1 MSEGFPQ
8 VGASPGEPLPG
19 RRLGNRF
26 ELLQRLKTGRGI
38 STWLGSDLRS
48 GGRVVI
54 KVTSTTALASA
65 TRQRLEHE
73 AAVLEEL
80 DSSFVVPV
88 LHLGV
93 SNELLYLVTPYIP
106 GESLQE
112 RLTRGSLTL
121 PEVLTLGQCM
131 LAALAEAH
139 RHGVLHRDVKPANI
153 IIEGQPLERATLVD
167 FGLARSERLDPSLR
181 DLPVGTA
188 RYLSPEQAGLLN
200 RPVEATSDLY
210 SAGIVLFEA
219 LSGRPAFDGGSVG
232 EVLRQHL
239 AARPK
244 LRSGGVEVP
253 RALEE
258 LVGRLLQTDPSD
270 RYQSAESALADL
282 RALDEALSHG
292 EAEPE
297 LVTGAHDQRRSLTE
311 PSFVGRHEELALLER
326 ELERT
331 RSEPGRLVVVEAES
345 GGGKS
350 RLIEEF
356 SARAVHHRAWVLQGQ
371 AVDQAALRPFQ
382 LFTGVAT
389 TIAAAAKEK
398 PALAETL
405 RQRLVGQETALCTVL
420 PQLEPM
426 LRPAPQQHLGPES
439 FGEHRGIR
447 ALTSLLGALGT
458 EAEPAVVL
466 LDDCQ
471 WADELTLRALESWQQ
486 TAEQSAGHTMI
497 VVSFRSEEVGPGHM
511 LRRLKP
517 SAHLRLA
524 TFGAAEVARMAE
536 SMAGALPHEATELV
550 ARLSEG
556 NPFMASAVL
565 HGLVE
570 DGALV
575 PSPDGWQVDAA
586 AMAHVRSSRQAASF
600 LVRRLK
606 RLPADSLRLLSVGA
620 VLGKSFG
627 LERVASLS
635 GTPRERVTV
644 ALAEPRRRHMLWED
658 TPDRYTFVHDKLREA
673 LLGLLGPEELKELH
687 RLAARAIASSAQAD
701 PFELAYHFDAAGEYT
716 QALPHALVAAERA
729 RQQFALETAELN
741 YRIAERGAEGA
752 NTDTRYRIT
761 AGLGDVLMLRG
772 RYEAA
777 QQQLELAQSLA
788 SDRVE
793 QARTWAR
800 LGELAFKRGRGDE
813 GNAALEQGLRL
824 LGRWVPGSNALRGLG
839 AVWEVAVQAGHTLLP
854 RLWLAR
860 RPLDHSE
867 EDLLAVHLYSRLAY
881 AYWYHRGRMAVLWAH
896 LRELN
901 IAERYPPTPELA
913 QAYSEHSPVAT
924 VLPWYER
931 AIDYVSKSLAMRRE
945 MGDVWGQGQSL
956 HFYGLAMYCTG
967 RFEEC
972 IERIREAIRLLD
984 RTGDRWEVNNA
995 HFQMAMALYRLGRL
1009 KEALSSAQQLHR
1021 AALAIG
1027 DRYAVRLALE
1037 VWGKASGGR
1046 ISRSLLEEELGNP
1059 GADPQSRAGVLM
1071 SEAIRQL
1078 HEGDVEG
1085 AVTTLEQA
1093 ERIVE
1098 GSHLR
1103 SEYVAPVP
1111 AWLTTMLRRR
1121 LEGVSAFAPK
1131 RRAQLLEEAERV
1143 ARRAHHVARTY
1154 RNNLPHALR
1163 ERGLLAAMAGHPRKA
1178 RRWLEQSL
1186 RLAEKLKMRHER
1198 AQTLLARGQVGKEHG
1213 WPEAAEDL
1221 RTATRELQEMEQG
1234 LSEESHN
1241 PGATPERPE
1250 TLSLVDRF
1258 PRVLE
1263 AGRRIA
1269 SALTREAVF
1278 EAVRQSMLEL
1288 LRAEHCAVLDP
1299 TDVLPEDVRA
1309 AEGVSRTAIAR
1320 AMETGQPAIMGQG
1333 MPGGVSESM
1342 EMIGV
1347 RSLLCAPLQ
1356 VRGKTV
1362 ACVCASHRQ
1371 VGELFGEDE
1380 ERLTGFITT
1389 LASVAL
1395 ENAEGFE
1402 RMTALSEERGRL
1414 YLEEQEAVRRR
1425 DDFLSIAAHEL
1436 KTPLT
1441 SLQLHLQGLMS
1452 QMRQAAVRPPPE
1464 RVAAKLDSA
1473 NLQTQRLGRLVNELL
1488 DISRV
1493 AQGQLLGKL
1502 EDVDLVTLV
1511 RGIIERSR
1519 EALARAEC
1527 PVEVRASGS
1536 VVGHWD
1542 AMRLEQVVGNLITNA
1557 MKYGAGKPIEVTIE
1571 GGPTDARIQVRDH
1584 GIGIAPEDTERIFER
1599 FERAV
1604 SVRHYGGFGIGLW
1617 LVREIVQA
1625 LGGTVEVESTPG
1637 QGSTFTITL
1646 PLRSPEQPVAGDAL
1660 LSAESAPGR

>member
-1 MSEGFPQ
+1 MADGFPQ
-8 VGASPGEPLPG
+8 ASAAHGEPLPG

-26 ELLQRLKTGRGI
+26 EILQRMKAGRGI
-38 STWLGSDLRS
+38 STWLGSDLRT

-54 KVTSTTALASA
+54 KLTPTGTLAPTA
-65 TRQRLEHE
+65 RQRLEHE
-73 AAVLEEL
+73 AAVLAEL
-80 DSSFVVPV
+80 RSSFLAPMI
-88 LHLGV
+88 HMGV
-93 SNELLYLVTPYIP
+93 SGDLLYLVTPYIP
-106 GESLQE
+106 GETLEE
-112 RLTRGSLTL
+112 RLTHGSLTL
-121 PEVLTLGQCM
+121 AEVLTLGQCI

-153 IIEGQPLERATLVD
+153 IVDGQPLERATLVD
-167 FGLARSERLDPSLR
+167 FGLSRSERLDPSLR

-200 RPVEATSDLY
+200 RPVETTSDLY
-210 SAGIVLFEA
+210 SVGIVLFEA
-219 LSGRPAFDGGSVG
+219 LSGRPAFDGSSVG

-258 LVGRLLQTDPSD
+258 LVGRLLQTDPTD

-282 RALDEALSHG
+282 RALDEAISQG

-297 LVTGAHDQRRSLTE
+297 LVTGSHDHRRSLTE
-311 PSFVGRHEELALLER
+311 PSFVGRHEELAVLER

-350 RLIEEF
+350 RLLEEL

-371 AVDQAALRPFQ
+371 ALDQAAQRPFQ
-382 LFTGVAT
+382 LFTGVAAS
-389 TIAAAAKEK
+389 IAAAAREK
-398 PALAETL
+398 PLLGELL
-405 RQRLVGQETALCTVL
+405 RQRLGEQASALSTVL
-420 PQLEPM
+420 PQLEPV
-426 LRPAPQQHLGPES
+426 LRPAPQESLGPES
-439 FGEHRGIR
+439 FGESRGIR
-447 ALTSLLGALGT
+447 ALTALLGALGT

-471 WADELTLRALESWQQ
+471 WADELTLRAIESWQQ
-486 TAEQSAGHTMI
+486 SRSDGHAML
-497 VVSFRSEEVGPGHM
+497 VVSFRSEEAGPGHM

-517 SAHLRLA
+517 SVHLRLA
-524 TFGAAEVARMAE
+524 TFGAADVARMAE
-536 SMAGALPHEATELV
+536 SMAGALPPEATELV

-575 PSPDGWQVDAA
+575 PGPEGWQVDPD

-620 VLGKSFG
+620 VLGKVFD
-627 LERVASLS
+627 LERVAALS
-635 GTPRERVTV
+635 GTHRERVEA

-658 TPDRYTFVHDKLREA
+658 SRDRYTFVHDKLREA
-673 LLGLLGPEELKELH
+673 LLGLLLPDERKELH
-687 RLAARAIASSAQAD
+687 RLTARAIASSPMAD

-716 QALPHALVAAERA
+716 QALPYALGAAEKA
-729 RQQFALETAELN
+729 RQQFALATAELN
-741 YRIAERGAEGA
+741 YRIAERGAAGA
-752 NTDTRYRIT
+752 DTSTRYRIA

-772 RYEAA
+772 RYEEA
-777 QQQLELAQSLA
+777 QPQLELAQSLA
-788 SDRVE
+788 STRVE
-793 QARTWAR
+793 QARTWSK
-800 LGELAFKRGRGDE
+800 LGELAFKRGKGDE
-813 GNAALEQGLRL
+813 GNAALEKGLKL
-824 LGRWVPGSNALRGLG
+824 LGRWVPDSNALRGMG
-839 AVWEVAVQAGHTLLP
+839 AVWEMAVQAGHTLLP
-854 RLWLAR
+854 SLWLAR
-860 RPLDHSE
+860 RPLENSE

-881 AYWYHRGRMAVLWAH
+881 GYWYQRGRMAVLWAH

-924 VLPWYER
+924 VLPWFER
-931 AIDYVSKSLAMRRE
+931 AIDYVGRSLAMRRE
-945 MGDVWGQGQSL
+945 MGDLWGQGQSL
-956 HFYGLAMYCTG
+956 HFYGLAMYCSG
-967 RFEEC
+967 RFEQC
-972 IERIREAIRLLD
+972 IERIREAMRLLE

-995 HFQMAMALYRLGRL
+995 HFQLAMALYRLGRL
-1009 KEALSSAQQLHR
+1009 KEALSSAQQLHQ

-1027 DRYAVRLALE
+1027 DRYAARLALE
-1037 VWGKASGGR
+1037 AWGKASGGR
-1046 ISRSLLEEELGNP
+1046 LPRSLLEAELANP
-1059 GADPQSRAGVLM
+1059 SADPQSRAGVLM
-1071 SEAIRQL
+1071 AEAIRQL
-1078 HEGDVEG
+1078 HEGDAEG

-1093 ERIVE
+1093 ERLVE
-1098 GSHLR
+1098 HTHLR
-1103 SEYVAPVP
+1103 NEYVSSVP
-1111 AWLTTMLRRR
+1111 GWLATARRRR
-1121 LEGVSAFAPK
+1121 LEGISSYAPA
-1131 RRAQLLEEAERV
+1131 RRAALLAEAERT
-1143 ARRAHHVARTY
+1143 AERAHKVARTY

-1163 ERGLLAAMAGHPRKA
+1163 EKGLLAAMSGRTRKA
-1178 RRWLEQSL
+1178 RRWLDQSL
-1186 RLAEKLKMRHER
+1186 QVAEELKMRHER
-1198 AQTLLARGQVGKEHG
+1198 AQTLLARGQVGRELG
-1213 WPEAAEDL
+1213 WPEAGDDL
-1221 RTATRELQEMEQG
+1221 RAATRELQDMEQG
-1234 LSEESHN
+1234 LSEESLA
-1241 PGATPERPE
+1241 PGATPERLE
-1250 TLSLVDRF
+1250 TLSLADRF

-1288 LRAEHCAVLDP
+1288 LRAEHCVVLDP
-1299 TDVLPEDVRA
+1299 ADVLPEDVRA
-1309 AEGVSRTAIAR
+1309 AEGVSRTAITR
-1320 AMETGQPAIMGQG
+1320 ALETGRPAIMGQG
-1333 MPGGVSESM
+1333 MPGGVSDSM

-1371 VGELFGEDE
+1371 VGELFSEDE
-1380 ERLTGFITT
+1380 EKLTGFITT

-1402 RMTALSEERGRL
+1402 RMAALSEERGRL
-1414 YLEEQEAVRRR
+1414 YREEQEAVRRR

-1452 QMRQAAVRPPPE
+1452 QVRQTAQTMPPE
-1464 RVAAKLDSA
+1464 RVANKLESA
-1473 NLQTQRLGRLVNELL
+1473 NMQTQRLGRLVNELL

-1502 EDVDLVTLV
+1502 EEVDLVTLV
-1511 RGIIERSR
+1511 RGVVERAR
-1519 EALARAEC
+1519 EMLARAEC
-1527 PVEVRASGS
+1527 PVELYATGS
-1536 VVGHWD
+1536 VVGKWD
-1542 AMRLEQVVGNLITNA
+1542 AMRLEQVVGNLLTNA
-1557 MKYGAGKPIEVTIE
+1557 TKYGAGK
-1571 GGPTDARIQVRDH
+1571 RIQVTITSDATHARLQVKDE
-1584 GIGIAPEDTERIFER
+1584 GIGIAPEDTARIFER

-1637 QGSTFTITL
+1637 QGATFTVTL
-1646 PLRSPEQPVAGDAL
+1646 PLSGPEQPAAADKP
-1660 LSAESAPGR
+1660 LSAASAPGR

>member
-1 MSEGFPQ
+1 M
-8 VGASPGEPLPG
+8 
-19 RRLGNRF
+19 
-26 ELLQRLKTGRGI
+26 I
-38 STWLGSDLRS
+38 
-48 GGRVVI
+48 
-54 KVTSTTALASA
+54 
-65 TRQRLEHE
+65 
-73 AAVLEEL
+73 
-80 DSSFVVPV
+80 
-88 LHLGV
+88 HLGV
-93 SNELLYLVTPYIP
+93 SGELLYLVTPYIP
-106 GESLQE
+106 GETLQE
-112 RLTRGSLTL
+112 RLERGCLAL
-121 PEVLTLGQCM
+121 PEVLMLGQCM

-139 RHGVLHRDVKPANI
+139 RHGVLHRDVKPSNI
-153 IIEGQPLERATLVD
+153 IVEGQPLERATLVD

-188 RYLSPEQAGLLN
+188 RYLSPEQSGLLN

-219 LSGRPAFDGGSVG
+219 LSGRPAFDGASVG

-311 PSFVGRHEELALLER
+311 PSFVGRHEELAALER
-326 ELERT
+326 ELART
-331 RSEPGRLVVVEAES
+331 REESGRLVMVEAES

-356 SARAVHHRAWVLQGQ
+356 SARALQHHVWVLRGQ
-371 AVDQAALRPFQ
+371 AVDQAAQRPFQ
-382 LFTGVAT
+382 LFAGVAA
-389 TIAAAAKEK
+389 TIATAAKER
-398 PALAETL
+398 PELAETL

-420 PQLEPM
+420 PQLEPV
-426 LRPAPQQHLGPES
+426 LRPAPEQNLGPET
-439 FGEHRGIR
+439 FGESRGIR

-458 EAEPAVVL
+458 HAEPALVL

-486 TAEQSAGHTMI
+486 AGAQHGGRAML
-497 VVSFRSEEVGPGHM
+497 VVSFRSEEVGAGHM

-536 SMAGALPHEATELV
+536 SMAGALPPEATELV

-575 PSPDGWQVDAA
+575 PGPEGWQVDPD

-620 VLGKSFG
+620 VLGKSFD
-627 LERVASLS
+627 LERVATLS
-635 GTPRERVTV
+635 GTHRDRVAT

-658 TPDRYTFVHDKLREA
+658 SRDRYTFVHDKLREA
-673 LLGLLGPEELKELH
+673 LLGLMRPEELQELH
-687 RLAARAIASSAQAD
+687 RLAARAIADSPQAD
-701 PFELAYHFDAAGEYT
+701 PFELAYHFDAAGEYI
-716 QALPHALVAAERA
+716 QALPYALVAAERA
-729 RQQFALETAELN
+729 RQQFALATAELN

-752 NTDTRYRIT
+752 DTSTRYRIA

-772 RYEAA
+772 RYDES
-777 QQQLELAQSLA
+777 QQQLELAQHLA
-788 SDRVE
+788 EDRVE

-800 LGELAFKRGRGDE
+800 LGELAFKRGKGDE
-813 GNAALEQGLRL
+813 GNAALEKGLRL
-824 LGRWVPGSNALRGLG
+824 LGRWVPGSEATLGLA
-839 AVWEVAVQAGHTLLP
+839 AVWEIAVQAGHTLLP
-854 RLWLAR
+854 QLWLAR
-860 RPLDHSE
+860 RALDDSA
-867 EDLLAVHLYSRLAY
+867 EDMLAVHLYSRLAY
-881 AYWYHRGRMAVLWAH
+881 SYWYQRGRMAVLWAH
-896 LRELN
+896 LREMN

-924 VLPWYER
+924 VLPWYQR
-931 AIDYVSKSLAMRRE
+931 AISYVDKSLAMRRR

-972 IERIREAIRLLD
+972 IDRIREAVRLLA
-984 RTGDRWEVNNA
+984 RTGDPWEVNNA
-995 HFQMAMALYRLGRL
+995 HFQAVMALYRLGRL
-1009 KEALSSAQQLHR
+1009 KEALASAQQLHQ
-1021 AALAIG
+1021 AALAID
-1027 DRYAVRLALE
+1027 DRYAVRLSLE
-1037 VWGKASGGR
+1037 AWGKASGGR
-1046 ISRSLLEEELGNP
+1046 IPRSLLEPELHNP
-1059 GADPQSRAGVLM
+1059 SADPQSRAGVLM
-1071 SEAIRQL
+1071 AEAIRQL
-1078 HEGDVEG
+1078 NEGDTEG

-1093 ERIVE
+1093 ERVVAQA
-1098 GSHLR
+1098 HLR
-1103 SEYVAPVP
+1103 SEFVAPVP
-1111 AWLTTMLRRR
+1111 AWLTTALRRR
-1121 LEGVSAFAPK
+1121 LEGLSVFAPK
-1131 RRAQLLEEAERV
+1131 RREELLAQARQV
-1143 ARRAHHVARTY
+1143 ARRAHGVARTY

-1163 ERGLLAAMAGHPRKA
+1163 ERGLLAAMADQPSKA
-1178 RRWLEQSL
+1178 RKWLNESL
-1186 RLAEKLKMRHER
+1186 RQAEQLKMRYER
-1198 AQTLLARGQVGKEHG
+1198 AQTLLARGQVGREHG

-1221 RTATRELQEMEQG
+1221 KTATRELQEMEQG
-1234 LSEESHN
+1234 LGEESLT
-1241 PGATPERPE
+1241 PGAAPERPQ

-1288 LRAEHCAVLDP
+1288 LRPEHCVVVDP
-1299 TDVLPEDVRA
+1299 ADVLPEDVRA

-1320 AMETGQPAIMGQG
+1320 ALETGQPAVMGQG

-1362 ACVCASHRQ
+1362 ACVCASHGQ

-1414 YLEEQEAVRRR
+1414 YREEQEAVRRR

-1441 SLQLHLQGLMS
+1441 SLQLHLQGLMTR
-1452 QMRQAAVRPPPE
+1452 MRQTTEALPPE
-1464 RVAAKLDSA
+1464 RVATKLESA
-1473 NLQTQRLGRLVNELL
+1473 NLQTQRLGKLVNELL

-1502 EDVDLVTLV
+1502 EEVDLVTLV
-1511 RGIIERSR
+1511 RSLVERSR

-1527 PVEVRASGS
+1527 PVDLRATGS
-1536 VVGHWD
+1536 VVGRWD

-1557 MKYGAGKPIEVTIE
+1557 MKYGAGKRIEITIE
-1571 GGPTDARIQVRDH
+1571 RDATHARLQVRDR

-1625 LGGTVEVESTPG
+1625 LGGTVEVESTQG
-1637 QGSTFTITL
+1637 EGSTFTVTL
-1646 PLRSPEQPVAGDAL
+1646 PLSGPQVAPPGDNPF
-1660 LSAESAPGR
+1660 SAESAPGK

>member
-1 MSEGFPQ
+1 MADGFPQ
-8 VGASPGEPLPG
+8 ASAAPGEPLPG

-26 ELLQRLKTGRGI
+26 ELLQRMKAGRGI
-38 STWLGSDLRS
+38 STWLGSDLRT

-54 KVTSTTALASA
+54 KVTPTTTLAPA
-65 TRQRLEHE
+65 ARQRLEHE
-73 AAVLEEL
+73 ASVLAEL
-80 DSSFVVPV
+80 RSSFLTPM
-88 LHLGV
+88 LHMGV
-93 SNELLYLVTPYIP
+93 SGELLYLVTPYIP
-106 GESLQE
+106 GETLEE
-112 RLTRGSLTL
+112 RLSHGSLSL
-121 PEVLTLGQCM
+121 PEVLTLGQCV

-153 IIEGQPLERATLVD
+153 IVEGQPLARATLVD
-167 FGLARSERLDPSLR
+167 FGLSRSERLDPSLR

-200 RPVEATSDLY
+200 RPVEVTSDLY
-210 SAGIVLFEA
+210 SVGIVLFEA

-258 LVGRLLQTDPSD
+258 LVGRLLQTDPTD

-282 RALDEALSHG
+282 RALDEALSQG

-297 LVTGAHDQRRSLTE
+297 LVTGSHDQRRSLTE
-311 PSFVGRHEELALLER
+311 PSFVGRHEELAVLER

-350 RLIEEF
+350 RLLEEL

-371 AVDQAALRPFQ
+371 AQDQAAQRPFQ
-382 LFTGVAT
+382 LFTGVAAG
-389 TIAAAAKEK
+389 IAAAAREK
-398 PALAETL
+398 PALAEML
-405 RQRLVGQETALCTVL
+405 RDRLGEQTSALSTVL
-420 PQLEPM
+420 PQLEPV
-426 LRPAPQQHLGPES
+426 LRPGPQQSLGPES
-439 FGEHRGIR
+439 FGENRGIR
-447 ALTSLLGALGT
+447 ALTSLLAALGT

-471 WADELTLRALESWQQ
+471 WADELTLKAIENWQQ
-486 TAEQSAGHTMI
+486 GASHSEGHVML
-497 VVSFRSEEVGPGHM
+497 VVSFRSEEAGPGHM

-556 NPFMASAVL
+556 NPFMASAML

-575 PSPDGWQVDAA
+575 PGPDGWQVDAD

-606 RLPADSLRLLSVGA
+606 RLPAESLRLLSVGA
-620 VLGKSFG
+620 VLGKSFD
-627 LERVASLS
+627 LERVAALS
-635 GTPRERVTV
+635 GTHPERVAA

-658 TPDRYTFVHDKLREA
+658 SRDRYTFVHDKLREA
-673 LLGLLGPEELKELH
+673 LLGLLLPDERKELH
-687 RLAARAIASSAQAD
+687 RLTARTIASSPMAD

-716 QALPHALVAAERA
+716 QALPYALVAAEKA
-729 RQQFALETAELN
+729 RQQFALATADLN
-741 YRIAERGAEGA
+741 YRIAERGAAGA
-752 NTDTRYRIT
+752 DTGTRYRI
-761 AGLGDVLMLRG
+761 ASGLGDVLMLRG
-772 RYEAA
+772 RYEEA
-777 QQQLELAQSLA
+777 QPQMELAQSLA
-788 SDRVE
+788 STRVE
-793 QARTWAR
+793 QARTWSK
-800 LGELAFKRGRGDE
+800 LGELAFKRGKGDE
-813 GNAALEQGLRL
+813 GNAALETGLKL
-824 LGRWVPGSNALRGLG
+824 LGRWVPDSNALRAMG
-839 AVWEVAVQAGHTLLP
+839 ALWEMAVQAGHTLLP
-854 RLWLAR
+854 QVWLSR
-860 RPLDHSE
+860 RPLDDSE

-881 AYWYHRGRMAVLWAH
+881 GYWYQRGRMAVLWAH

-924 VLPWYER
+924 VLPWFER
-931 AIDYVSKSLAMRRE
+931 AIDYVSRSLAMRRE

-956 HFYGLAMYCTG
+956 GFYGLAMYCSG

-972 IERIREAIRLLD
+972 IERIREAMRLLD
-984 RTGDRWEVNNA
+984 RTGDRWEMNNA
-995 HFQMAMALYRLGRL
+995 HFQMCMALYRLGRL
-1009 KEALSSAQQLHR
+1009 KEAVSSAQQLHR

-1027 DRYAVRLALE
+1027 DRYAARLALE
-1037 VWGKASGGR
+1037 AWGKASVGR
-1046 ISRSLLEEELGNP
+1046 IPRTLLEPELANP
-1059 GADPQSRAGVLM
+1059 SADPQSRAGVLM
-1071 SEAIRQL
+1071 AEAIRQL
-1078 HEGDVEG
+1078 HEGDAEG

-1093 ERIVE
+1093 ERLVE
-1098 GSHLR
+1098 LTHLR
-1103 SEYVAPVP
+1103 NEYVSSVP
-1111 AWLTTMLRRR
+1111 GWLATARRLR
-1121 LEGVSAFAPK
+1121 LEGISSYAPA
-1131 RRAQLLEEAERV
+1131 RREELLEETERTAER
-1143 ARRAHHVARTY
+1143 AHKVARTY

-1163 ERGLLAAMAGHPRKA
+1163 EKGLLAAMRGRSRKA

-1186 RLAEKLKMRHER
+1186 RVAEELKMRHER
-1198 AQTLLARGQVGKEHG
+1198 AQTLLARGQVGKELG
-1213 WPEAAEDL
+1213 WPEATEDL

-1234 LSEESHN
+1234 LAEESLA
-1241 PGATPERPE
+1241 PGATPERLE
-1250 TLSLVDRF
+1250 TLSLADRF

-1288 LRAEHCAVLDP
+1288 LRAEHCVVLDP
-1299 TDVLPEDVRA
+1299 ADVLPEDTRA
-1309 AEGVSRTAIAR
+1309 AEGVSRTAINQAL
-1320 AMETGQPAIMGQG
+1320 ETGRPAILGQG
-1333 MPGGVSESM
+1333 MPGGVSDSM

-1380 ERLTGFITT
+1380 EKLTGFITT

-1402 RMTALSEERGRL
+1402 RMAALSEERGRL
-1414 YLEEQEAVRRR
+1414 YREEQEAVRRR

-1452 QMRQAAVRPPPE
+1452 QVRQTAQTMPPE
-1464 RVAAKLDSA
+1464 RVANKLESA
-1473 NLQTQRLGRLVNELL
+1473 NMQTQRLGRLVNELL

-1493 AQGQLLGKL
+1493 AQGQLLGKM
-1502 EDVDLVTLV
+1502 EEVDLVALV
-1511 RGIIERSR
+1511 RGVIERSR

-1527 PVEVRASGS
+1527 PVELYASSS
-1536 VVGHWD
+1536 VIGHWD

-1557 MKYGAGKPIEVTIE
+1557 MKYGAGK
-1571 GGPTDARIQVRDH
+1571 RIQVTVDADATHARLRVKDE
-1584 GIGIAPEDTERIFER
+1584 GIGIAPEDAERIFER

-1625 LGGTVEVESTPG
+1625 LGGTVEVESAPG
-1637 QGSTFTITL
+1637 KGATFTVTL
-1646 PLRSPEQPVAGDAL
+1646 PLSGPEQPAAGDKP

>member
-1 MSEGFPQ
+1 MAEGFPQ
-8 VGASPGEPLPG
+8 AGAVPGEPTPG

-26 ELLQRLKTGRGI
+26 EVLQRLKAGRGI
-38 STWLGSDLRS
+38 STWLGSDLRT

-54 KVTSTTALASA
+54 KVTSTSSMGPTS
-65 TRQRLEHE
+65 RQRLEHE
-73 AAVLEEL
+73 AAVLSEL
-80 DSSFVVPV
+80 HSSFLVPMI
-88 LHLGV
+88 HLGV
-93 SNELLYLVTPYIP
+93 AGDLLYLVTPYIP
-106 GESLQE
+106 GETLEE
-112 RLTRGSLTL
+112 RLRRGSLSL
-121 PEVLTLGQCM
+121 QEVLTLAQCV

-153 IIEGQPLERATLVD
+153 IVEGQPLERATLVD
-167 FGLARSERLDPSLR
+167 FGLSRSERLDPSLR

-200 RPVEATSDLY
+200 RPVETTSDLY
-210 SAGIVLFEA
+210 SVGIVLFEA

-244 LRSGGVEVP
+244 LRSGGVEIP

-258 LVGRLLQTDPSD
+258 LVGRLLQTDPTD

-311 PSFVGRHEELALLER
+311 PSFVGRYEELAVLER

-350 RLIEEF
+350 RLLEEL

-371 AVDQAALRPFQ
+371 AQDQAAQRPFQ
-382 LFTGVAT
+382 LFQGVAAG
-389 TIAAAAKEK
+389 IAAAARER
-398 PALAETL
+398 PALVEVL
-405 RQRLVGQETALCTVL
+405 RQRLGGQETALATVL
-420 PQLEPM
+420 PQMEPV

-439 FGEHRGIR
+439 FGESRGIR
-447 ALTSLLGALGT
+447 ALTSLLSALGT

-471 WADELTLRALESWQQ
+471 WADELTLRAIEAWQQ
-486 TAEQSAGHTMI
+486 TASQSGGHVML
-497 VVSFRSEEVGPGHM
+497 VVSFRSEEAGPGHM

-517 SAHLRLA
+517 TAHLRLA
-524 TFGAAEVARMAE
+524 TFGAADVARMAE
-536 SMAGALPHEATELV
+536 SMAGALPPEAIELV

-575 PSPDGWQVDAA
+575 PGPDGWQVDPD

-606 RLPADSLRLLSVGA
+606 RLPVDSLRLLSVGA
-620 VLGKSFG
+620 VLGKSFD
-627 LERVASLS
+627 LERVSALS
-635 GTPRERVTV
+635 GTHRQQVAT

-658 TPDRYTFVHDKLREA
+658 SRDRYTFVHDKLREA
-673 LLGLLGPEELKELH
+673 LLGLLRPEERKELH
-687 RLAARAIASSAQAD
+687 RLTAATIASSPQAD

-716 QALPHALVAAERA
+716 QALPYALVAAERA
-729 RQQFALETAELN
+729 RKQFALATSELN
-741 YRIAERGAEGA
+741 YRIAQRGAEGA
-752 NTDTRYRIT
+752 DSGTRYRIA

-772 RYEAA
+772 RYEEA

-788 SDRVE
+788 HERVE
-793 QARTWAR
+793 QARIWSK
-800 LGELAFKRGRGDE
+800 LGELAFKSGRGDE
-813 GNAALEQGLRL
+813 GNAALEKGLKL
-824 LGRWVPGSNALRGLG
+824 LGRWVPKSNTLRGLG
-839 AVWEVAVQAGHTLLP
+839 AVWEMVVQAGHTLLP
-854 RLWLAR
+854 GTWLGR
-860 RPLDHSE
+860 RPLENSE

-881 AYWYHRGRMAVLWAH
+881 GYWYQYGRMAVLWAH

-901 IAERYPPTPELA
+901 IAERYPATPELA
-913 QAYSEHSPVAT
+913 QAYSVHSPVAT
-924 VLPWYER
+924 VLPWFDR
-931 AIDYVSKSLAMRRE
+931 AIAYVTRSLEMRRE

-956 HFYGLAMYCTG
+956 HFYGLALYCSG
-967 RFEEC
+967 HFEEC
-972 IERIREAIRLLD
+972 IDRIREAIRLLA

-995 HFQMAMALYRLGRL
+995 HFQLAMALYRLGRL
-1009 KEALSSAQQLHR
+1009 REALKSAQQLYQ

-1037 VWGKASGGR
+1037 VWGKAAGGR
-1046 ISRSLLEEELGNP
+1046 ISRTLLEAELANP

-1078 HEGDVEG
+1078 HEGDAEG

-1093 ERIVE
+1093 DQLVHNT
-1098 GSHLR
+1098 HLR

-1111 AWLTTMLRRR
+1111 AWLTTALRRR
-1121 LEGVSAFAPK
+1121 LEGVSSFAPD
-1131 RRAQLLEEAERV
+1131 RRSRLLAQAENIAERAYKV
-1143 ARRAHHVARTY
+1143 ARIY

-1163 ERGLLAAMAGHPRKA
+1163 ERGLLSAMAGRERKA
-1178 RRWLEQSL
+1178 RRWLDQSL
-1186 RLAEKLKMRHER
+1186 QVAEELKMRHER
-1198 AQTLLARGQVGKEHG
+1198 AQTLLARGHVGRELG

-1221 RTATRELQEMEQG
+1221 KTAARELQEMEQG
-1234 LSEESHN
+1234 LGEESF
-1241 PGATPERPE
+1241 TPNAPADRLE
-1250 TLSLVDRF
+1250 TLSLADRF

-1288 LRAEHCAVLDP
+1288 LRAEHCVVLDP
-1299 TDVLPEDVRA
+1299 AEVLPEEVRA
-1309 AEGVSRTAIAR
+1309 AEGVSRTAINQAL
-1320 AMETGQPAIMGQG
+1320 ETGRPAILGQG
-1333 MPGGVSESM
+1333 MPGGVSDSM

-1371 VGELFGEDE
+1371 VGELFSEDE
-1380 ERLTGFITT
+1380 EKLTGFITT

-1402 RMTALSEERGRL
+1402 RMMALSEERGRL
-1414 YLEEQEAVRRR
+1414 YREEQEAVRRR

-1452 QMRQAAVRPPPE
+1452 QVRQTTQLMPPE
-1464 RVAAKLDSA
+1464 RVATKLESA
-1473 NLQTQRLGRLVNELL
+1473 NLQTQRLGKLVNELL

-1502 EDVDLVTLV
+1502 EEVDLVALV
-1511 RGIIERSR
+1511 RGVIERSR

-1527 PVEVRASGS
+1527 PIELHTSGS
-1536 VVGHWD
+1536 VTGRWD
-1542 AMRLEQVVGNLITNA
+1542 SLRLEQVVGNLLTNA
-1557 MKYGAGKPIEVTIE
+1557 MKYGAGK
-1571 GGPTDARIQVRDH
+1571 RIQVWIERDATQARLKVQDE
-1584 GIGIAPEDTERIFER
+1584 GIGIAPEDAQRIFER

-1625 LGGTVEVESTPG
+1625 LGGSVHVASAPG
-1637 QGSTFTITL
+1637 QGALFTVTL
-1646 PLRSPEQPVAGDAL
+1646 PLSGPESSSVGDPP
-1660 LSAESAPGR
+1660 LSAASAPGR

>member
-1 MSEGFPQ
+1 
-8 VGASPGEPLPG
+8 
-19 RRLGNRF
+19 
-26 ELLQRLKTGRGI
+26 
-38 STWLGSDLRS
+38 
-48 GGRVVI
+48 
-54 KVTSTTALASA
+54 
-65 TRQRLEHE
+65 
-73 AAVLEEL
+73 
-80 DSSFVVPV
+80 
-88 LHLGV
+88 
-93 SNELLYLVTPYIP
+93 
-106 GESLQE
+106 
-112 RLTRGSLTL
+112 
-121 PEVLTLGQCM
+121 
-131 LAALAEAH
+131 
-139 RHGVLHRDVKPANI
+139 VKPSNI
-153 IIEGQPLERATLVD
+153 IVEGQPLERATLVD

-200 RPVEATSDLY
+200 RAVEATSDLY

-219 LSGRPAFDGGSVG
+219 LAGRPAFDGSSVG

-244 LRSGGVEVP
+244 LRSSGVEVP
-253 RALEE
+253 RALEK
-258 LVGRLLQTDPSD
+258 LVGRLLQTDPAD

-282 RALDEALSHG
+282 RALDEALAQG

-311 PSFVGRHEELALLER
+311 PSFVGRHEELAVLER

-331 RSEPGRLVVVEAES
+331 RVESGRLVMVEAES

-356 SARAVHHRAWVLQGQ
+356 SERAEQQRVWILRGQ
-371 AVDQAALRPFQ
+371 AVDQAAQRPFQ
-382 LFTGVAT
+382 LFTGVAAI
-389 TIAAAAKEK
+389 IAAAARER
-398 PALAETL
+398 PELAETL

-420 PQLEPM
+420 PQLEPV
-426 LRPAPQQHLGPES
+426 LRPAPEQNLGPET
-439 FGEHRGIR
+439 FGQSRGIR

-458 EAEPAVVL
+458 QEEPALVL

-486 TAEQSAGHTMI
+486 AVAQHGGRAML
-497 VVSFRSEEVGPGHM
+497 VVSFRSEEVGAGHM

-536 SMAGALPHEATELV
+536 SMAGALPPEATELV

-575 PSPDGWQVDAA
+575 PGPEGWQVDPD

-606 RLPADSLRLLSVGA
+606 RLPAEALHLLSVGA
-620 VLGKSFG
+620 VLGKNFD
-627 LERVASLS
+627 LERVAALS
-635 GTPRERVTV
+635 GTPRDRVAAV
-644 ALAEPRRRHMLWED
+644 LAEPRRRHMLWED
-658 TPDRYTFVHDKLREA
+658 SRDRYTFVHDRLREA
-673 LLGLLGPEELKELH
+673 LLGLMGAEELRELH
-687 RLAARAIASSAQAD
+687 RLAARTIASNAQAD
-701 PFELAYHFDAAGEYT
+701 PFELAYHFDAAGECP
-716 QALPHALVAAERA
+716 QALPYALEAAERA

-741 YRIAERGAEGA
+741 YRIAQRGAEGA
-752 NTDTRYRIT
+752 DTSTRYRIA

-772 RYEAA
+772 RYDEA
-777 QQQLELAQSLA
+777 QQQLELAQHLA
-788 SDRVE
+788 SDRME

-800 LGELAFKRGRGDE
+800 LGELAFKRGNVDE
-813 GNAALEQGLRL
+813 TNAALERALKL
-824 LGRWVPGSNALRGLG
+824 LGRWVPDSGAMMGLG
-839 AVWEVAVQAGHTLLP
+839 ALWEVAVQAGHSLLP
-854 RLWLAR
+854 GLWVAR
-860 RPLDHSE
+860 RPLDSSE

-881 AYWYHRGRMAVLWAH
+881 GYWYHRGRMAVLWAH

-901 IAERYPPTPELA
+901 IAERYPPTPALA
-913 QAYSEHSPVAT
+913 QAYSEHSPAAT
-924 VLPWYER
+924 VLPWFKR
-931 AIDYVSKSLAMRRE
+931 ALSYVEKSLTMRRE

-956 HFYGLAMYCTG
+956 HFYGVALYG
-967 RFEEC
+967 SGQFEAC
-972 IERIREAIRLLD
+972 IERCREAVRLLD

-995 HFQMAMALYRLGRL
+995 HFQVAMALYRLGRL
-1009 KEALSSAQQLHR
+1009 KEALNSAQQLHQ

-1027 DRYAVRLALE
+1027 DRYAVRLSLE
-1037 VWGKASGGR
+1037 AWGKAAGGR
-1046 ISRSLLEEELGNP
+1046 LPGGLLEAELNNP
-1059 GADPQSRAGVLM
+1059 TADPQSRAGILM
-1071 SEAIRQL
+1071 AEGIRQL
-1078 HEGDVEG
+1078 HEGDAEG
-1085 AVTTLEQA
+1085 AVTTLRQA
-1093 ERIVE
+1093 ERVVE
-1098 GSHLR
+1098 HAHLR
-1103 SEYVAPVP
+1103 SEYVAPVS
-1111 AWLTTMLRRR
+1111 AWLTTALRRR
-1121 LEGVSAFAPK
+1121 VESASLFAPK
-1131 RRAQLLEEAERV
+1131 RYAQLLEEAERA
-1143 ARRAHHVARTY
+1143 ARRAHRMARTY

-1163 ERGLLAAMAGHPRKA
+1163 ERGLLAAMAGAPWKA
-1178 RRWLEQSL
+1178 RKWLDQSL
-1186 RLAEKLKMRHER
+1186 RLAEELKMRHER
-1198 AQTLLARGQVGKEHG
+1198 AQTLLARGQAGKALD
-1213 WPEAAEDL
+1213 WPEASEDL
-1221 RTATRELQEMEQG
+1221 KVATRELQEMEQG
-1234 LSEESHN
+1234 LGEESLS
-1241 PGATPERPE
+1241 PGAAPERPQ

-1288 LRAEHCAVLDP
+1288 LRPEHCVVLDP
-1299 TDVLPEDVRA
+1299 ASVLPEDMRA
-1309 AEGVSRTAIAR
+1309 AEGISRTAIAR
-1320 AMETGQPAIMGQG
+1320 ALETGQPAVMGQG

-1414 YLEEQEAVRRR
+1414 YREEQEAVRRR

-1441 SLQLHLQGLMS
+1441 SLQLHLQGLMTR
-1452 QMRQAAVRPPPE
+1452 MRQTVESLPPE
-1464 RVAAKLDSA
+1464 RVASKLESA

-1502 EDVDLVTLV
+1502 EEVDLVALA
-1511 RGIIERSR
+1511 RGVIERSR

-1527 PVEVRASGS
+1527 PVELCASGG
-1536 VVGHWD
+1536 VVGRWD

-1557 MKYGAGKPIEVTIE
+1557 MKYGAGKPIELTIE
-1571 GGPTDARIQVRDH
+1571 SDKTHARLRVRDW

-1625 LGGTVEVESTPG
+1625 LGGSVTVESSQG
-1637 QGSTFTITL
+1637 QGSTFIVTL
-1646 PLRSPEQPVAGDAL
+1646 PLSGPEPAPA
-1660 LSAESAPGR
+1660 SAP

>member
-1 MSEGFPQ
+1 MADGFPQ
-8 VGASPGEPLPG
+8 LGAGPGDPLPG

-38 STWLGSDLRS
+38 STWLGSDLRTGS
-48 GGRVVI
+48 RVVI
-54 KVTSTTALASA
+54 KVTATGAMASTA
-65 TRQRLEHE
+65 RHRLEHE
-73 AAVLEEL
+73 ADVLQEL
-80 DSSFVVPV
+80 HSRFVVPM

-93 SNELLYLVTPYIP
+93 SGELLYLVTPYIP
-106 GESLQE
+106 GETLQE
-112 RLTRGSLTL
+112 RLTRGSMTL
-121 PEVLTLGQCM
+121 PEVLMLGQCV

-139 RHGVLHRDVKPANI
+139 RHGVLHRDVKPSNI
-153 IIEGQPLERATLVD
+153 IVEGQPLERATLVD

-200 RPVEATSDLY
+200 RSVEATSDLY

-219 LSGRPAFDGGSVG
+219 LSGRPAFDGASVG

-253 RALEE
+253 RALEK
-258 LVGRLLQTDPSD
+258 LVGRLLQTDPAD

-297 LVTGAHDQRRSLTE
+297 LVTGVHDQRRSLTE
-311 PSFVGRHEELALLER
+311 PSFVGRHEELAVLER

-331 RSEPGRLVVVEAES
+331 RTESARLVMVEAES

-350 RLIEEF
+350 RLIAEF
-356 SARAVHHRAWVLQGQ
+356 SERAEQHRVWVLKGQ
-371 AVDQAALRPFQ
+371 AMDQAAQRPFQ
-382 LFTGVAT
+382 LFTGVAA
-389 TIAAAAKEK
+389 TIAAAARER
-398 PALAETL
+398 PELAEQL

-420 PQLEPM
+420 PQLEPV
-426 LRPAPQQHLGPES
+426 LRPAPEQNLGPET
-439 FGEHRGIR
+439 FGESRGIR
-447 ALTSLLGALGT
+447 ALTALLGALGT
-458 EAEPAVVL
+458 QEEPALVL

-471 WADELTLRALESWQQ
+471 WADELTLRAMESWQQ
-486 TAEQSAGHTMI
+486 TGPQGGGCAML
-497 VVSFRSEEVGPGHM
+497 VVSFRTEEVSPGHM

-536 SMAGALPHEATELV
+536 SMAGALPPEATELV

-575 PSPDGWQVDAA
+575 PGPEGWQVDPD

-606 RLPADSLRLLSVGA
+606 RLPADALRLLSVGA
-620 VLGKSFG
+620 VLGKNFD
-627 LERVASLS
+627 LERVAALS
-635 GTPRERVTV
+635 GTNRDSV
-644 ALAEPRRRHMLWED
+644 AAVLAEPRRRHMLWED
-658 TPDRYTFVHDKLREA
+658 NRDRYTFVHDKLREA
-673 LLGLLGPEELKELH
+673 LLGLMRDEELQELH
-687 RLAARAIASSAQAD
+687 RLAARTIANSCQTD

-716 QALPHALVAAERA
+716 QALPYALVAAERA

-741 YRIAERGAEGA
+741 YRIAERGAKGA
-752 NTDTRYRIT
+752 DTGTRYRIS

-772 RYEAA
+772 RYDEA
-777 QQQLELAQSLA
+777 QQKLELAQHLA

-800 LGELAFKRGRGDE
+800 LGELAFKRGNVDE
-813 GNAALEQGLRL
+813 TNAALERALRL
-824 LGRWVPGSNALRGLG
+824 LGRWVPARGALTGLG
-839 AVWEVAVQAGHTLLP
+839 ALWEVAVQAGHTLLP
-854 RLWLAR
+854 GLWVAR
-860 RPLDHSE
+860 RPLDRSE
-867 EDLLAVHLYSRLAY
+867 EDLLAVNLYSRLAY
-881 AYWYHRGRMAVLWAH
+881 GYWYKRGRMAVLWAH

-901 IAERYPPTPELA
+901 IAERYPPTPALA
-913 QAYSEHSPVAT
+913 QAYSEHSPAAT
-924 VLPWYER
+924 VLPWFKR
-931 AIDYVSKSLAMRRE
+931 ALTYVEKSLTMRRE

-956 HFYGLAMYCTG
+956 HFYGVALYG
-967 RFEEC
+967 SGQFEAC
-972 IERIREAIRLLD
+972 IERSSEAVRLLD

-995 HFQMAMALYRLGRL
+995 HFQVTMALYRLGRL
-1009 KEALSSAQQLHR
+1009 KEALNSAQQLHQ

-1027 DRYAVRLALE
+1027 DRYAVRLSLE
-1037 VWGKASGGR
+1037 AWGKASLGR
-1046 ISRSLLEEELGNP
+1046 LPKGLLEAELNNP
-1059 GADPQSRAGVLM
+1059 TADPQSRAGILM
-1071 SEAIRQL
+1071 AEGIRQL
-1078 HEGDVEG
+1078 QEGDMQG
-1085 AVTTLEQA
+1085 AVTTLLQA
-1093 ERIVE
+1093 ERVVQQA
-1098 GSHLR
+1098 HLR
-1103 SEYVAPVP
+1103 SEYVAPVS
-1111 AWLTTMLRRR
+1111 AWLATALRRR
-1121 LEGVSAFAPK
+1121 VESTSRFAPG
-1131 RRAQLLEEAERV
+1131 RYEELLDEAEHA
-1143 ARRAHHVARTY
+1143 ARRAHRLARTY
-1154 RNNLPHALR
+1154 RNNLPHVLR
-1163 ERGLLAAMAGHPRKA
+1163 ERGLLAAMRGSTRKA
-1178 RRWLEQSL
+1178 RRWLDQSL
-1186 RLAEKLKMRHER
+1186 RLAEEGKMRHER
-1198 AQTLLARGQVGKEHG
+1198 AQTMLARGQISQALD
-1213 WPEAAEDL
+1213 WPEASEDL
-1221 RTATRELQEMEQG
+1221 KAASRELQEIEQG
-1234 LSEESHN
+1234 LGEESLS
-1241 PGATPERPE
+1241 PGAVPERPE

-1288 LRAEHCAVLDP
+1288 LRPEHCVVLDP
-1299 TDVLPEDVRA
+1299 SAVLSEELRA

-1320 AMETGQPAIMGQG
+1320 ALETGQPAILGQG
-1333 MPGGVSESM
+1333 MSGGVSESM
-1342 EMIGV
+1342 EMLGV
-1347 RSLLCAPLQ
+1347 RSLLCAPVQ
-1356 VRGKTV
+1356 MRGKTV

-1414 YLEEQEAVRRR
+1414 YREEQEAVRRR

-1441 SLQLHLQGLMS
+1441 SLQLHLQGLMTR
-1452 QMRQAAVRPPPE
+1452 MRQTTESLPPE
-1464 RVAAKLDSA
+1464 KVATKLESA
-1473 NLQTQRLGRLVNELL
+1473 NLQTQRLGKLVNELL

-1502 EDVDLVTLV
+1502 EEVDLVALV
-1511 RGIIERSR
+1511 RGVIERSR

-1527 PVEVRASGS
+1527 PVELHASGS
-1536 VVGHWD
+1536 VAGRWD
-1542 AMRLEQVVGNLITNA
+1542 ALRLEQVVGNLLTNA
-1557 MKYGAGKPIEVTIE
+1557 TKYGAGKPIEVAIE
-1571 GGPTDARIQVRDH
+1571 SDGANARLQVRDW
-1584 GIGIAPEDTERIFER
+1584 GIGIAPEDTERIFKR

-1625 LGGTVEVESTPG
+1625 LGGTVKVESTQG
-1637 QGSTFTITL
+1637 QGSTFTVTL
-1646 PLRSPEQPVAGDAL
+1646 PLSGPEAAPAGDAV
-1660 LSAESAPGR
+1660 LSGESAPDR